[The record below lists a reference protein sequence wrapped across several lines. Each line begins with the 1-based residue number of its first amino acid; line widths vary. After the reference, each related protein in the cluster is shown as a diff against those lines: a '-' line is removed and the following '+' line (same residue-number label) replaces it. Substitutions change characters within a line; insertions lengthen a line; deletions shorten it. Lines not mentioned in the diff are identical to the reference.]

1 MKLYTKRGDQGNTN
15 LIGGRTVRKDDKRVA
30 AYGTLDE
37 LNSLVGYI
45 ISQCSEEEKEI
56 VDELVELQHYL
67 FDCGTDLADIK
78 GKLPR
83 KITDEQISWLEKRID
98 GYAEE
103 APTIE
108 SFILP
113 GGDPVAALIQMART
127 VTRRAEREIVSLQNE
142 QEINTAVFVFINRL
156 SDYFFAL
163 ARVINH
169 RKGVTEPIYER
180 GGKVFHNEEKQRKSA
195 E

>member
-1 MKLYTKRGDQGNTN
+1 MQLYTKRGDFGNTN
-15 LIGGRTVRKDDKRVA
+15 LIGGRTVRKDDKRVV

-37 LNSLVGYI
+37 LNAIVGYA
-45 ISQCSEEEKEI
+45 ISQCTAEEESI
-56 VDELVELQHYL
+56 QNELVQLQHLL
-67 FDCGTDLADIK
+67 FDCGTDLADAK

-83 KITDEQISWLEKRID
+83 KISEAEIKGLEQRID
-98 GYAEE
+98 DYANE
-103 APTIE
+103 APAIE

-113 GGDPVAALIQMART
+113 GGDPLAALLQVART

-142 QEINTAVFVFINRL
+142 QEINQAVSVFINRL

-169 RKGVTEPIYER
+169 RKGVSEPIYER
-180 GGKVFHNEEKQRKSA
+180 GGKVFHSDVKKPR
-195 E
+195 